1 MPFGEEFFKF
11 LTNVDLIRLLDLLQR
26 DYNVSISDV
35 LNKDFSQ
42 HKFLWEIAGELTEED
57 KVKLLNL
64 LYERD
69 KRVAILF
76 VLDVVL
82 DWVSFLEHELMR
94 IMEREAR
101 KHSR

>member
-1 MPFGEEFFKF
+1 MQFGDKFSRF
-11 LTNVDLIRLLDLLQR
+11 LTDVDLIRLMDLLQR

-82 DWVSFLEHELMR
+82 DWALFLEHELMR
-94 IMEREAR
+94 IMEREVR
-101 KHSR
+101 KYST